1 MSDDTTGDD
10 TKRGSAITPGLSDRE
25 QVERTADRLRDELL
39 LTLEELD
46 RRRAR
51 AFDVKFQARQ
61 LLERNQDTLLKVG
74 GTALAVL
81 VVGTG
86 LSWWSERRRSRV
98 VWERR
103 GRALARAW
111 RHPDQVA
118 SASKQQP
125 FFLEVGRKLVLIFGT
140 ALATALARNAVQTLV
155 PATPAKP
162 ARQKNGKRL
171 GLHLIQQQAEA

>member
-1 MSDDTTGDD
+1 MSDETKDTP
-10 TKRGSAITPGLSDRE
+10 AAAPNLSERE
-25 QVERTADRLRDELL
+25 QVERTADRLREEFL

-86 LSWWSERRRSRV
+86 LSWWSEHRRSRV

-103 GRALARAW
+103 GQALRRAW

-118 SASKQQP
+118 SASKKQP
-125 FFLEVGRKLVLIFGT
+125 FLLEVGRKLVLIFGT

-155 PATPAKP
+155 PAAPPKP
-162 ARQKNGKRL
+162 ARQKSGKRL